1 MLNFNISPL
10 IWFVLSIIFIII
22 LFLTSKWGIKKL
34 FSIFEVEESWY
45 KALDVVYSILK
56 VLLVASGIIFIA
68 SRIFFQ
74 DVTVKSY
81 NTDVQ
86 TQVEEHNQKL
96 LDNTKPF
103 DPNEAERLNQQHLL
117 EHTYEVEDKIREKK
131 RKARDEFQKFLDTL

>member
-1 MLNFNISPL
+1 MLNFNTTPL
-10 IWFVLSIIFIII
+10 IWFVLSIIFTVII
-22 LFLTSKWGIKKL
+22 FLTSKWGVKKL
-34 FSIFEVEESWY
+34 FFISKVDESWY

-96 LDNTKPF
+96 LDNAKPF

-131 RKARDEFQKFLDTL
+131 RKARDEFQQYLDTL